1 MMNNARNEEL
11 VDIVELLSGNFQ
23 EDSNDNIIKSRV
35 F

>member
-1 MMNNARNEEL
+1 MSMRFNEEL

-23 EDSNDNIIKSRV
+23 DESNDNYTKTRV

>member
-1 MMNNARNEEL
+1 MRFNEEL

-23 EDSNDNIIKSRV
+23 EVSSENFIKNKA